1 MQEIK
6 LLHDVQ
12 QKVLGGFMYWYLKV
26 LKQYADFK
34 GRARRKEYW
43 MFTLLNFIFSYVI
56 SIITLYGKIP
66 EWILILFYLVMLLP
80 SIAVSVRRI
89 HDVGKSGWYF
99 LIPIYPLVLV
109 LTEGEKCEN
118 KYGPDP
124 KAIEANLGI

>member
-1 MQEIK
+1 MQGIK
-6 LLHDVQ
+6 LLQDVQ

-43 MFTLLNFIFSYVI
+43 MFFLFNVIVTFSFGFVCGLIGMSDLNNVYTLAV
-56 SIITLYGKIP
+56 
-66 EWILILFYLVMLLP
+66 LLP
-80 SIAVSVRRI
+80 SISVSVRRV
-89 HDVGKSGWYF
+89 HDIGKSGWYL
-99 LIPIYPLVLV
+99 LIPIYNLVLV

>member
-1 MQEIK
+1 MQGIK
-6 LLHDVQ
+6 LLQDVQ

-43 MFTLLNFIFSYVI
+43 MFFLFNVIVTFSFGFVCGLIGMSDLNNVYTLAV
-56 SIITLYGKIP
+56 
-66 EWILILFYLVMLLP
+66 LLP
-80 SIAVSVRRI
+80 SIAVSVRRV
-89 HDVGKSGWYF
+89 HDIGKSGWYL
-99 LIPIYPLVLV
+99 LIPIYNLVLV

>member
-1 MQEIK
+1 MQGIK

-43 MFTLLNFIFSYVI
+43 MFCLFDVIVAFSFGFVCDLIGMSDLNNVY
-56 SIITLYGKIP
+56 
-66 EWILILFYLVMLLP
+66 ILAVLLP
-80 SIAVSVRRI
+80 SIAVAVRRV
-89 HDVGKSGWYF
+89 HDIGKSGWYL
-99 LIPIYPLVLV
+99 LIPIYNLVLV

>member
-1 MQEIK
+1 MQAIK

-43 MFTLLNFIFSYVI
+43 MFYLFNVIIALSFEFVCGLIGMSDLNNVYTLAV
-56 SIITLYGKIP
+56 
-66 EWILILFYLVMLLP
+66 LLP
-80 SIAVSVRRI
+80 SIAVSVRRV
-89 HDVGKSGWYF
+89 HDIGKSGWYL
-99 LIPIYPLVLV
+99 LIPIYNLVLV

-124 KAIEANLGI
+124 KAIEANLAI